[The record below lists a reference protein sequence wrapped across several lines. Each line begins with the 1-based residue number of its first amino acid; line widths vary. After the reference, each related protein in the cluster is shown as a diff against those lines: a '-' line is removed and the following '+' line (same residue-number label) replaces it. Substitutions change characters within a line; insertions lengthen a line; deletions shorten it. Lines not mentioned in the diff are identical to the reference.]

1 MAISE
6 PLSCGDSCNVV
17 AEVDVDV
24 LVGRL
29 LRWWW
34 NRLRRTLELVLV
46 IGGLEDDGFE
56 AMVCIELVV

>member
-6 PLSCGDSCNVV
+6 LSSCGDSCNVV

-29 LRWWW
+29 LR
-34 NRLRRTLELVLV
+34 
-46 IGGLEDDGFE
+46 
-56 AMVCIELVV
+56 